1 LSTFTQNKNK
11 DLQNA
16 KNSKK
21 DEFYTQRD
29 DIEKELRNY
38 TEHFKDKV
46 VLCNCD
52 DPRVSEFFFYFS
64 YKFESLGMKKLIS
77 VCYKNSNMD
86 LFSTNKTDKAI
97 YLEYEGDK
105 NKNKVPDIEEIGVKQ
120 LNGDGDFRSDESI
133 KLLEK
138 SDIVVTN
145 PPFSLFREYLQQLI
159 DYNKKFII
167 IGNLNAVTTKD
178 IFPLFK
184 ENKVWFGKSISSGD
198 REFGVP
204 DSYPL
209 NAATSRVDKNGKKFI
224 RVKGV
229 RWFTNLDFK
238 QRYEDLILYKE
249 FNEDEFPKYDNFEAI
264 NVNKTKE
271 IPKDYSGLMGVPIS
285 FLDKHNPN
293 QFEILGIDRYISG
306 NKIPGKRF
314 TIKGKEIYA
323 RIVIRNKRL

>member
-1 LSTFTQNKNK
+1 MSTFTQNKNK

-120 LNGDGDFRSDESI
+120 LNGD
-133 KLLEK
+133 K
-138 SDIVVTN
+138 
-145 PPFSLFREYLQQLI
+145 
-159 DYNKKFII
+159 
-167 IGNLNAVTTKD
+167 
-178 IFPLFK
+178 
-184 ENKVWFGKSISSGD
+184 
-198 REFGVP
+198 
-204 DSYPL
+204 
-209 NAATSRVDKNGKKFI
+209 
-224 RVKGV
+224 
-229 RWFTNLDFK
+229 
-238 QRYEDLILYKE
+238 
-249 FNEDEFPKYDNFEAI
+249 
-264 NVNKTKE
+264 
-271 IPKDYSGLMGVPIS
+271 
-285 FLDKHNPN
+285 
-293 QFEILGIDRYISG
+293 
-306 NKIPGKRF
+306 
-314 TIKGKEIYA
+314 
-323 RIVIRNKRL
+323 